1 MHIYTHMHTHIF
13 MYIHT
18 LFYTSL
24 FPKSVKRGEENCL
37 PSVY

>member
-1 MHIYTHMHTHIF
+1 MYIHVHTHIYF
-13 MYIHT
+13 IQ
-18 LFYTSL
+18 L